1 MIKFIQREYKA
12 ILLGALLYGIFFI
25 VTEFLKNYLID
36 IDNPIDSPYKDMLH
50 IILSLLGTITIAVP
64 GYVAGRL
71 SVHSGTKNGILLM
84 LFCTTATLWII
95 HHKTLQSS
103 EVIFSIAIFLS
114 NLMIPVTV
122 GGLSGTVG
130 KYHKEMRKRI

>member
-12 ILLGALLYGIFFI
+12 ILIGVLLYGIFFT

-36 IDNPIDSPYKDMLH
+36 IGNPIDSPYKDILH
-50 IILSLLGTITIAVP
+50 IILNLLGTITIALP
-64 GYVAGRL
+64 GYVTGRL
-71 SVHSGTKNGILLM
+71 SVSSGTKNSILVM
-84 LFCTTATLWII
+84 LLCTTATLWII

-103 EVIFSIAIFLS
+103 EVLYSIAIYLS
-114 NLMIPVTV
+114 NLMIPVTM